1 MNCFGKRRY
10 AELKQFPGAISA
22 AAYPPSLR
30 CSMHGVLGL
39 GAQRQPPGQANWPN
53 AFALRACGLGWWG
66 LMGLGIRTSEASAA
80 SRRQQTQRTIG
91 KHQTHVDSFSSRC
104 STRWDGAMPGPQQ
117 MVCVWGWLEKTE
129 YMLAPRVGSCL
140 HEILRM

>member
-53 AFALRACGLGWWG
+53 AFALRAWVVGIDGLGHPYIRSISSIAKATDTAYHRQTSNACRLVFIQMQHEMGWG
-66 LMGLGIRTSEASAA
+66 KAHQAADGVCLGLAGEDGI
-80 SRRQQTQRTIG
+80 
-91 KHQTHVDSFSSRC
+91 HVGATGWIMFARNSSNV
-104 STRWDGAMPGPQQ
+104 T
-117 MVCVWGWLEKTE
+117 
-129 YMLAPRVGSCL
+129 
-140 HEILRM
+140 